1 MEWDSCFLKIK
12 TWSNELLQQDLPRN
26 VDEIIHNLFSEI
38 QIFEKMGGVTIHNHE
53 QVEEN
58 AVKLWNWAITKHLG
72 SAINEEQLAKVQHVS
87 CRLVFSFEIL
97 KPAEATIRR
106 RILMAVKTGRSWLDC
121 KKATLA
127 DDFFQVA
134 LQFLEILY
142 GQLINRREGNVDFN
156 IIKGDVE
163 KDIFR
168 VLCYQAESDVI
179 QGFQE
184 LAVSC
189 LLRCKD
195 ILSRL
200 PNEARYLS
208 MLCYNFGIDTYKL
221 KKFEDSSFWLGQSYE
236 IAKFDKTFVL
246 GCDVKAKV
254 LRMLATVYL
263 EWDVEKYQDKAISAI
278 TLANEEY
285 VHPSGICLELK
296 ILLKCGSPDESVNKV
311 AAKLF
316 DSNVS
321 LDVCLSTITQFL
333 EDGREALAFNFMK
346 TVCMHF
352 EDCPEIGKALLM
364 HIELLLQR
372 GKELLAKQKIEN
384 LITGCRNGKQL
395 SSETLDQLHLL
406 LWDKAEKN
414 FEAEKYQESLQWYN
428 YSLNFYSPGQLDK
441 NLGKLQRNRAS
452 CYLQLQQMEMANE
465 AIKEAERCDP
475 ENIFTQFSIY
485 KIAVLENCEER
496 AFQAL
501 RSMGNLLENPIRNE
515 NGMLT
520 AGITASQLLNLTA
533 QIALES
539 NKEDLAI
546 KALQYL
552 CEQSE
557 DIKHIFTPLRCL
569 VRLIISKLTSED
581 AGARGMHFD
590 VIQTYIKMALQKIS
604 LLNPREDS
612 SLEIKTEEANWF
624 RKIAWNLALEC
635 EGYPPLMKDF
645 FVLSYQ
651 LSEYCTSDVPG
662 LIGKKTCLLMIAAS
676 CLELG
681 RISRHSDHEKENS
694 LALEYLHICKDIW
707 RTLKI
712 SSNSSKDPTDIIML
726 LYEFEARAKLNDP
739 KLETVLESVLE
750 LPQIEPKALQTIASL
765 AMESPAYFP
774 FLCKKALRIAL
785 SLLRKCQDTDIVQ
798 CSQCLHSLIQLSLP
812 TGVLE
817 MESQVLEEAWSYY
830 EDAKIIINSTTG
842 SYPEVEILWLLTK
855 AWNTGILLYSI
866 NKYTEAEKWCGL
878 GMSFLRHLGSLQESY
893 EAQMTG
899 LYAELLERLDTSKKS
914 IVTEE

>member
-1 MEWDSCFLKIK
+1 
-12 TWSNELLQQDLPRN
+12 
-26 VDEIIHNLFSEI
+26 
-38 QIFEKMGGVTIHNHE
+38 
-53 QVEEN
+53 
-58 AVKLWNWAITKHLG
+58 
-72 SAINEEQLAKVQHVS
+72 
-87 CRLVFSFEIL
+87 
-97 KPAEATIRR
+97 
-106 RILMAVKTGRSWLDC
+106 
-121 KKATLA
+121 
-127 DDFFQVA
+127 
-134 LQFLEILY
+134 
-142 GQLINRREGNVDFN
+142 
-156 IIKGDVE
+156 
-163 KDIFR
+163 
-168 VLCYQAESDVI
+168 
-179 QGFQE
+179 
-184 LAVSC
+184 
-189 LLRCKD
+189 
-195 ILSRL
+195 
-200 PNEARYLS
+200 
-208 MLCYNFGIDTYKL
+208 
-221 KKFEDSSFWLGQSYE
+221 
-236 IAKFDKTFVL
+236 IAKFDKTF
-246 GCDVKAKV
+246 AKV

-296 ILLKCGSPDESVNKV
+296 ILLKCGVTWNTM
-311 AAKLF
+311 F
-316 DSNVS
+316 NF
-321 LDVCLSTITQFL
+321 CLNITKNIFL
-333 EDGREALAFNFMK
+333 SKFYIYREALAFNFMK

-496 AFQAL
+496 GAVICYSIL
-501 RSMGNLLENPIRNE
+501 CIYNPIEE
-515 NGMLT
+515 NYHAFFPLKVLSDFY
-520 AGITASQLLNLTA
+520 ACKRRRPITGLL
-533 QIALES
+533 
-539 NKEDLAI
+539 KEFVLFFFF
-546 KALQYL
+546 
-552 CEQSE
+552 S
-557 DIKHIFTPLRCL
+557 T
-569 VRLIISKLTSED
+569 
-581 AGARGMHFD
+581 
-590 VIQTYIKMALQKIS
+590 
-604 LLNPREDS
+604 
-612 SLEIKTEEANWF
+612 
-624 RKIAWNLALEC
+624 AWNLALEC

-681 RISRHSDHEKENS
+681 RISSDSYEQIFDLANFIRH
-694 LALEYLHICKDIW
+694 
-707 RTLKI
+707 TV
-712 SSNSSKDPTDIIML
+712 SSKDPTDIIML

-830 EDAKIIINSTTG
+830 EDAKIIINSTVRK
-842 SYPEVEILWLLTK
+842 PENPNDEKLLKAISAAGVQIVGLLDYQLLHGCTFRSSKISSQMCTK
-855 AWNTGILLYSI
+855 YCALL
-866 NKYTEAEKWCGL
+866 
-878 GMSFLRHLGSLQESY
+878 Q
-893 EAQMTG
+893 AQ
-899 LYAELLERLDTSKKS
+899 
-914 IVTEE
+914 